1 MLKRHYDQ
9 NVIIRNQHPENS
21 NYWKMFL
28 STFINYPN
36 VVPHPL
42 LTIIPEWHALCIK
55 DFYNH
60 SELFV
65 LNSDSRYSLKI

>member
-1 MLKRHYDQ
+1 MLKRYYDQ
-9 NVIIRNQHPENS
+9 NVIIRNQHLENT

-28 STFINYPN
+28 SSFINYPN

-42 LTIIPEWHALCIK
+42 LTITPEWYALCIK
-55 DFYNH
+55 YFYNH

-65 LNSDSRYSLKI
+65 LNSDSRYSLKF